1 MKMKDLAVTG
11 LVLIM
16 LIGAFAP
23 VVSADEQSTTPL
35 PPNKFWGTVNLNG
48 EPLAAGYMVKA
59 YIDGELRGSVIVTT
73 PGKYGEP
80 PSLYLVV
87 DGSASDEGKTI
98 TFTLA
103 GVPAEETATWKA
115 MNPPQVLNL
124 TASGEPKETP
134 VPTPTPRPTV
144 TATPAAT
151 ATQTPAPQDHA
162 QGESSTDSFNQSDG
176 AISSVIDSIFGGN
189 EASDEEI
196 PGESGNLRTIYAIL
210 IIEAILIAIG
220 ITGIL
225 FYFRKKRRG
234 GI

>member
-59 YIDGELRGSVIVTT
+59 YIDGELRGSVIVTSE
-73 PGKYGEP
+73 GNYGDN
-80 PSLYLVV
+80 LNYLAVS
-87 DGSASDEGKTI
+87 GSASDEGKTI

-162 QGESSTDSFNQSDG
+162 QDESSTDSFNQSDG

-189 EASDEEI
+189 EASDEET